1 VKRAI
6 ILLLIFISVASFAQS
21 QKIGF
26 VDTQTILA
34 QYAPAIKAQS
44 DLEALAAK
52 WKTSID
58 SMTQALQQGYQQ
70 YQQQAATMT
79 PEMQQQRQQNLIQQ
93 EQYLQQ
99 FQQLKF
105 GQGGELA
112 QKQEEFMA
120 PVREKIYQAIE
131 EVAKKEKMKFIF
143 DKAGDVLLLFA
154 DPEYDMTFKVL
165 DRLKTMK

>member
-1 VKRAI
+1 MKKVI
-6 ILLLIFISVASFAQS
+6 IVMLILSSAFFAQS

-44 DLEALAAK
+44 DLEALAAT

-58 SMTQALQQGYQQ
+58 SMTQALQQGYQA
-70 YQQQAATMT
+70 YQQQSATMT
-79 PEMQQQRQQNLIQQ
+79 PEMQQQKQQNLIQQ

-99 FQQLKF
+99 FQQTKF

-120 PVREKIYQAIE
+120 PVRGKIYQAIE
-131 EVAKKEKMKFIF
+131 EVAKKEGMKFIF

>member
-1 VKRAI
+1 MKKVI
-6 ILLLIFISVASFAQS
+6 IVLLVLSSALLAQS

-44 DLEALAAK
+44 DLEALAAT

-58 SMTQALQQGYQQ
+58 SMTQALQQGYQA

-79 PEMQQQRQQNLIQQ
+79 PEMQQQKQQNLIQQ

-99 FQQLKF
+99 FQQTKF

-131 EVAKKEKMKFIF
+131 EVAKKEGMKFIF